1 MGFVKVNF
9 DGSICDVKDGAKYV
23 IQDSDGRLLVAGGSF
38 LFEPL
43 VPETKLRSAWTGIT
57 STRQEPHTEKIFIE
71 RDSITIFP

>member
-1 MGFVKVNF
+1 MNF
-9 DGSICDVKDGAKYV
+9 DGSVRDAKDDAGYI
-23 IQDSDGRLLVAGGSF
+23 IQDSNDRQMVAGGSF